1 MNILALVKK
10 SQQKKAIIK
19 SAALVQLHKA
29 SKKAIF

>member
-1 MNILALVKK
+1 MNILDILKR
-10 SQQKKAIIK
+10 SQQKKATVK